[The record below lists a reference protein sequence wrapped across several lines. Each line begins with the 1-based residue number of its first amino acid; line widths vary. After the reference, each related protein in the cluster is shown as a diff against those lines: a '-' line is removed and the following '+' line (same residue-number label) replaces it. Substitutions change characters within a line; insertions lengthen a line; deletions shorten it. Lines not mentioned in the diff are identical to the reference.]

1 MDTRGGETG
10 FTIVE
15 VIVATVII
23 GLFAGLFFQ
32 SFFSNTAQQT
42 FVVQR
47 AAADDIALNNLKK
60 ITGHDSPLITS
71 LACSEAASSNPNNLT
86 KNANAPGSEIASVN
100 FGQTPAASQ
109 YAKEPTEGTSLPPGS
124 GTTQKMVALYPRG
137 CSPAGIAP
145 ITIKST
151 VTFSTPH
158 GTETVTRAI
167 YIN

>member
-60 ITGHDSPLITS
+60 ITGHDSLLITS
-71 LACSEAASSNPNNLT
+71 ITCSTTGSNNPNNLT
-86 KNANAPGSEIASVN
+86 INTAAPGSEIASVD
-100 FGQTPAASQ
+100 FGQTPAANQ
-109 YAKEPTEGTSLPPGS
+109 YAKESIANTSLPANS
-124 GTTQKMVALYPRG
+124 TTQKMVVLYPRG
-137 CSPAGIAP
+137 CTPVNIVP
-145 ITIKST
+145 IQIKST
-151 VTFSTPH
+151 VTFMTPH
-158 GTETVTRAI
+158 GQETVTRAT

>member
-15 VIVATVII
+15 VIVAVVII

-32 SFFSNTAQQT
+32 TFFSNTAQQT
-42 FVVQR
+42 FVLQR

-71 LACSEAASSNPNNLT
+71 ITCSTAGSNNPNNLT
-86 KNANAPGSEIASVN
+86 INTSAPGSDIASVD
-100 FGQTPAASQ
+100 FGQTPAANQ
-109 YAKEPTEGTSLPPGS
+109 YAKESVDGTSLPPN
-124 GTTQKMVALYPRG
+124 GTTQKMVVLYPRG
-137 CSPAGIAP
+137 CTPVNIVP
-145 ITIKST
+145 IEIKST
-151 VTFSTPH
+151 VTFTTPH
-158 GTETVTRAI
+158 GQETVTRAA